1 MKIECSFKNENEVRD
16 VKDEAVSMSLAG
28 LSTGGSFI
36 VSLYNTR
43 FTFKLT
49 EGSRRQFE
57 QYKNYLHT
65 NIKTYEK
72 AMKIDGAT
80 LASFSAAAAAG
91 RPGWE
96 SWVKRQDLLAHFVT
110 NCLLPSMSA
119 YNNAPE
125 SGDKKIPSDSAVD
138 TKVALGSGVF
148 IENKSYAFEPAA
160 SALGVSAAGGGVGAP
175 GFGARVP
182 ESVAAS
188 ISTARFGYGGA
199 KVPSPRFGMSS
210 WGGDEAMDVDESAG
224 CGGPRT
230 GSGMG

>member
-1 MKIECSFKNENEVRD
+1 MKLECIFKNENEVRD
-16 VKDEAVSMSLAG
+16 VKAEAVNMSLAR
-28 LSTGGSFI
+28 LSAGGSFI

-57 QYKNYLHT
+57 QYMIYLHT

-80 LASFSAAAAAG
+80 LARFSAAAAAG

-96 SWVKRQDLLAHFVT
+96 SWVKRQDLLTHFVT

-125 SGDKKIPSDSAVD
+125 SGDKKIPPDSAVD

-148 IENKSYAFEPAA
+148 IENKSYAFEPAV

-175 GFGARVP
+175 GFSGLTPAGMAYV
-182 ESVAAS
+182 EK
-188 ISTARFGYGGA
+188 YGIMGS
-199 KVPSPRFGMSS
+199 KVPSPRFGVSHF
-210 WGGDEAMDVDESAG
+210 GGDEAMDVDDAECCDVRPGSAG
-224 CGGPRT
+224 
-230 GSGMG
+230 MG